1 MQRTMSMHNF
11 VENTRAKLNILNK
24 TNTITKTLTYYQ
36 ALVKDRKKLARDES
50 RYYADTFFMAKQS
63 NPNHLPALIK
73 DGSFKDFQG
82 F

>member
-1 MQRTMSMHNF
+1 MKA
-11 VENTRAKLNILNK
+11 V
-24 TNTITKTLTYYQ
+24 
-36 ALVKDRKKLARDES
+36 
-50 RYYADTFFMAKQS
+50 YADTFFMAKQS